1 MRRCAGR
8 GNAHCRFARRRT
20 RWLRTAPRRLSTF
33 TDHLCS
39 AGSSSTE
46 QPDADR
52 AERERERLGFAM
64 EEQVRLFKLS
74 KERLMDPH
82 PDRSDYRSSTHI
94 LDGLAAT
101 VSRSS
106 GARQGEG
113 EDGSN
118 DGANAVLGGATQ
130 PGGARG
136 KAPVD

>member
-1 MRRCAGR
+1 MGLGGRPLQRQRRPVNPQRALVDDLE
-8 GNAHCRFARRRT
+8 AR
-20 RWLRTAPRRLSTF
+20 LACGATF
-33 TDHLCS
+33 
-39 AGSSSTE
+39 
-46 QPDADR
+46 QQ
-52 AERERERLGFAM
+52 LGFAT

-82 PDRSDYRSSTHI
+82 PDRSDYRSSTHF

-106 GARQGEG
+106 GACQGEG

-130 PGGARG
+130 PGDTSTTHKSGRPRRG
-136 KAPVD
+136 GICAATHGG

>member
-1 MRRCAGR
+1 
-8 GNAHCRFARRRT
+8 
-20 RWLRTAPRRLSTF
+20 
-33 TDHLCS
+33 
-39 AGSSSTE
+39 
-46 QPDADR
+46 
-52 AERERERLGFAM
+52 M

>member
-1 MRRCAGR
+1 
-8 GNAHCRFARRRT
+8 
-20 RWLRTAPRRLSTF
+20 
-33 TDHLCS
+33 
-39 AGSSSTE
+39 
-46 QPDADR
+46 
-52 AERERERLGFAM
+52 
-64 EEQVRLFKLS
+64 
-74 KERLMDPH
+74 MDPH

-113 EDGSN
+113 EEHGSN
-118 DGANAVLGGATQ
+118 DGANAVHGGATQ

>member
-1 MRRCAGR
+1 M
-8 GNAHCRFARRRT
+8 
-20 RWLRTAPRRLSTF
+20 
-33 TDHLCS
+33 CS